1 MPNLK
6 VTDNQKYAGLEGFE
20 LSTSGVK
27 VLHSNQL
34 RYSPLFVGILGLE
47 PRTSASETDV
57 LTNYTHIPILFVV
70 QVGIEPAVAVKV
82 MILKTLFNPH
92 LLSPILKGFFC
103 TICRGSRT
111 RTDSTCSQSTQ
122 ATIKPHTPN

>member
-20 LSTSGVK
+20 LSTTGVK
-27 VLHSNQL
+27 VLRSNQL
-34 RYSPLFVGILGLE
+34 RYNPLFVGILGLE

-70 QVGIEPAVAVKV
+70 QVRIEPTVAVKV
-82 MILKTLFNPH
+82 MIFKTLSIH
-92 LLSPILKGFFC
+92 TYYLQSLKDSSAQF
-103 TICRGSRT
+103 CRGSRT